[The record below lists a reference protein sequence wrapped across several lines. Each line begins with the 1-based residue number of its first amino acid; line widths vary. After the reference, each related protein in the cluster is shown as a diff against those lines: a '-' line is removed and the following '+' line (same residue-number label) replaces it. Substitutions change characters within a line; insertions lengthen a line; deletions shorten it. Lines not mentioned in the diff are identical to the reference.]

1 MSKKDSANT
10 VVEETNNV
18 VKEDVK
24 LDESLDRAVEAIS
37 TLRAQ
42 LSEHLKQEQYHHTMS
57 VKAQG
62 ALEVLLQLHPED
74 KEETK

>member
-10 VVEETNNV
+10 IVE
-18 VKEDVK
+18 KEVTVDEQ
-24 LDESLDRAVEAIS
+24 LDKAIEAIS

-42 LSEHLKQEQYHHTMS
+42 LTEHLKQEQYHHTMA

-74 KEETK
+74 KEENK

>member
-42 LSEHLKQEQYHHTMS
+42 LSEHLKQEQYHFY
-57 VKAQG
+57 
-62 ALEVLLQLHPED
+62 LIYLYVLTFLFYQDRILHVF
-74 KEETK
+74 

>member
-10 VVEETNNV
+10 IVE
-18 VKEDVK
+18 KEVTVDEQ
-24 LDESLDRAVEAIS
+24 LDKAVEAIN
-37 TLRAQ
+37 TLRVQ
-42 LSEHLKQEQYHHTMS
+42 LTEHLKQEQYHHTMA

-74 KEETK
+74 KEENK